1 MFDFI
6 KKNIWLMLGS
16 FILPAGLLAIAFAFL
31 GIYWGS
37 DTSILAGDAY
47 HQYVA
52 IHTLYRDILHN
63 SNLGLLYTFTNGLG
77 LNLYAFSAY
86 YMGSFFMPLTYFFNV
101 HTMPDALY
109 LITLLKF
116 GSIGLSS
123 FVALKNMYKSLSS
136 LIVLALST
144 SFTLMSFLT
153 SQVEIIMWLDVFIWL
168 PLIIWGL
175 HGLQDFGKRKL
186 YFISLSLLF
195 IQNYYFGFMVAIFLV
210 LYFLA
215 RSTFTKW
222 SWKKF
227 FDFAITSTLSA
238 VTSLVML
245 LPMYLDLKANNT
257 QAVSQ
262 ITDFWTQNSA
272 VFDLF
277 SKNFVGA
284 YDTTQYD
291 AVPMIYLGLIPF
303 LLALTFFFLPKVKWR
318 TKIAFGALLAFLI
331 ASFYLQVLDLAW
343 QGMHSPNM
351 FLHRYAFLF
360 SLLLLLMACEV
371 LTRFK
376 SLKLWMTLVPFV
388 LLSLGF
394 VAAALLGD
402 YPYLDTLQLALTL
415 LFALAY
421 FLVLLTFFKQW
432 LPWRALAA
440 ILALFMCAEA
450 GLNGYYQLAGVKK
463 EWNFASRKYYNTQ
476 TSFIQPLAQ
485 NIIERSGNTFVRT
498 ENTVPDTAND
508 GMKYNY
514 NALSQFSSVRNSNS
528 SRVLGLLGFHTDST
542 YLNLRY
548 PENTLL
554 MDSLLSI
561 NYNIN
566 QFQPEKYGF
575 KQIKPS
581 LFENQ
586 NAQSAGI
593 FVKDG
598 YKDAVLSSSE
608 RATIS
613 NQEDFLRQLTH
624 SKEKY
629 FTQIYPDSE
638 TSNSTISGGK
648 EQVTL
653 RRKAE
658 EDGGVSVTYALT
670 VPAHS
675 QAYLELPEVSYIND
689 NSKMTTITIHSGKKV
704 LHSYNVNSKDVGNF
718 YNLGT
723 SEKETKLTVSV
734 SFPENAQVS
743 FGITRFWALDNTK
756 YQAAMDNLKQT
767 QVKTQQVKNGLRL
780 TYNAKTSGDLFLT
793 LPYDKGWSAKLDGH
807 AVTLDKAQEGFMKV
821 TAPQGEHVVELSF
834 FPQGLKAG
842 IACFVGGIAL
852 FAFYDFLNRKKRP

>member
-1 MFDFI
+1 
-6 KKNIWLMLGS
+6 
-16 FILPAGLLAIAFAFL
+16 
-31 GIYWGS
+31 
-37 DTSILAGDAY
+37 
-47 HQYVA
+47 
-52 IHTLYRDILHN
+52 
-63 SNLGLLYTFTNGLG
+63 
-77 LNLYAFSAY
+77 
-86 YMGSFFMPLTYFFNV
+86 
-101 HTMPDALY
+101 
-109 LITLLKF
+109 
-116 GSIGLSS
+116 
-123 FVALKNMYKSLSS
+123 
-136 LIVLALST
+136 
-144 SFTLMSFLT
+144 
-153 SQVEIIMWLDVFIWL
+153 
-168 PLIIWGL
+168 
-175 HGLQDFGKRKL
+175 
-186 YFISLSLLF
+186 
-195 IQNYYFGFMVAIFLV
+195 
-210 LYFLA
+210 
-215 RSTFTKW
+215 
-222 SWKKF
+222 
-227 FDFAITSTLSA
+227 
-238 VTSLVML
+238 
-245 LPMYLDLKANNT
+245 
-257 QAVSQ
+257 
-262 ITDFWTQNSA
+262 
-272 VFDLF
+272 
-277 SKNFVGA
+277 
-284 YDTTQYD
+284 
-291 AVPMIYLGLIPF
+291 
-303 LLALTFFFLPKVKWR
+303 
-318 TKIAFGALLAFLI
+318 
-331 ASFYLQVLDLAW
+331 
-343 QGMHSPNM
+343 
-351 FLHRYAFLF
+351 
-360 SLLLLLMACEV
+360 
-371 LTRFK
+371 
-376 SLKLWMTLVPFV
+376 
-388 LLSLGF
+388 
-394 VAAALLGD
+394 
-402 YPYLDTLQLALTL
+402 
-415 LFALAY
+415 
-421 FLVLLTFFKQW
+421 
-432 LPWRALAA
+432 
-440 ILALFMCAEA
+440 
-450 GLNGYYQLAGVKK
+450 
-463 EWNFASRKYYNTQ
+463 
-476 TSFIQPLAQ
+476 
-485 NIIERSGNTFVRT
+485 
-498 ENTVPDTAND
+498 
-508 GMKYNY
+508 
-514 NALSQFSSVRNSNS
+514 
-528 SRVLGLLGFHTDST
+528 
-542 YLNLRY
+542 
-548 PENTLL
+548 

-793 LPYDKGWSAKLDGH
+793 LPYDNGWSAKLDGH

-852 FAFYDFLNRKKRP
+852 FAVYDFLNRKKEP